1 MKRVIIVFAACLLLA
16 MPAAQ
21 ALSGQSQQ
29 QAAKKTDEEAVRVET
44 TLVTIPVVAMDR
56 DGKFVPDLRVADFHL
71 YEEGIEQEIAFFHAA
86 EEPITV
92 ALLLDVSDSTEFRLD
107 EILKAAIAFT
117 EQLRPDDQ
125 VMVVAFDAQVRVLTE
140 PTSDRAALHKAIR
153 SARTGGGTRLYD
165 AVYETLNHYKFKR
178 HRGRRAMIVF
188 TDGVDTGS
196 YLPLIASLRAA
207 SEADVFIYPIQFN
220 TVTAISDPIN
230 LPSRSRGINSGVSFG
245 GTYRGDYAQAD
256 LYLRDLAR
264 KTGARLYQADNLS
277 HLNKAFLSIAEEL
290 RKQYSLSFYPTA
302 PPQAGQRRRIKVT
315 ITRPS
320 VVIRARDSYIYAP
333 SADAKK

>member
-1 MKRVIIVFAACLLLA
+1 MQRIIIAACLLLA
-16 MPAAQ
+16 MPAADAQ
-21 ALSGQSQQ
+21 QSS
-29 QAAKKTDEEAVRVET
+29 KKADEEAVRVET
-44 TLVTIPVVAMDR
+44 TLVTIPVMAMDR
-56 DGKFVPDLRVADFHL
+56 DGRFVPDLRAADFHL

-117 EQLRPDDQ
+117 DQLRSDDQ

-140 PTSDRAALHKAIR
+140 PTSNREALHKAIR

-165 AVYETLNHYKFKR
+165 AVYDTLNDGKFRR

-196 YLPLIASLRAA
+196 YLPLIASLRTAA
-207 SEADVFIYPIQFN
+207 EAEVFIYPIQFK
-220 TVTAISDPIN
+220 TVTAVNDPTN
-230 LPSRSRGINSGVSFG
+230 FPSHSRGINSGVSFG

-264 KTGARLYQADNLS
+264 KTGARLYQADNIRN
-277 HLNKAFLSIAEEL
+277 LNKAFSMIAEEL
-290 RKQYSLSFYPTA
+290 RKQYSLSYYPTA
-302 PPQAGQRRRIKVT
+302 PPQTGQRRRIKVT
-315 ITRPS
+315 VTRPS
-320 VVIRARDSYIYAP
+320 VVVRARDSYLYAP
-333 SADAKK
+333 SADKQK